1 MIMNTSRFAAL
12 SVVAAVVIGASSAF
26 AAPCESVESAAA
38 STAYQKVDAML
49 NEQIVASH
57 LQAVGL
63 SSQQARARL
72 SQLGDQQLCQ
82 LAAQADTIQSGGTI
96 QGGNLNPLGPIGCF
110 VQQLGH
116 FLTNVYH
123 LFFCWGDIT

>member
-1 MIMNTSRFAAL
+1 MNISRFAAL
-12 SVVAAVVIGASSAF
+12 PVIAAIAISTSAAF

-63 SSQQARARL
+63 TSQQAHARL
-72 SQLGDQQLCQ
+72 SQLSEQQLGQ
-82 LAAQADTIQSGGTI
+82 LAAQADMIQAGGTI
-96 QGGNLNPLGPIGCF
+96 QGGDVNPLGPLGCMWHEAC
-110 VQQLGH
+110 H
-116 FLTNVYH
+116 FFTNVYR
-123 LFFCWGDIT
+123 LIFCWGQIR

>member
-1 MIMNTSRFAAL
+1 MNTLRFAFL
-12 SVVAAVVIGASSAF
+12 SVVAAVVIGTSPAF

-49 NEQIVASH
+49 NEQTVANH

-63 SSQQARARL
+63 SSQHAHARL

-82 LAAQADTIQSGGTI
+82 LAAQADMIQSGGTI
-96 QGGNLNPLGPIGCF
+96 QGGNLNDLGPLGCF
-110 VQQLGH
+110 MHQLRH
-116 FLTNVYH
+116 LLANVYQ
-123 LFFCWGDIT
+123 LIFCWGDIK